1 MSAMNFDAKEVYF
14 NEYCIKCEYLNYPEE
29 AEPCCYCLNKPCNIN
44 SHKPIKFKERK
55 KKNDKKT
62 R

>member
-1 MSAMNFDAKEVYF
+1 MNFDTKEVHF

-29 AEPCCYCLNKPCNIN
+29 AEPCCYCLNKPYNIN

-55 KKNDKKT
+55 KEK
-62 R
+62 

>member
-1 MSAMNFDAKEVYF
+1 MSEMNSDTKEVYF

-29 AEPCCYCLNKPCNIN
+29 AEPCCYCLNKPYNLN

-55 KKNDKKT
+55 KEK
-62 R
+62 